1 MKLNQNNSEMKTTES
16 VESPAQHATSAAEA
30 VVTTAQPADM
40 IGSLGDRGTP
50 EPKLMQNASI
60 MMIDDEPIMI
70 DLVRAFLDEAGYR
83 EFVGISKPTLAI
95 ERMHAERP
103 DVLLLDLFMPKVSG
117 FDILEQVR
125 ADSTLKFTPV
135 IVMTS
140 ASDAATKLKV
150 LELGATDFL
159 EKPVDPSELALRL
172 RNTLAFKAY
181 RDRSA
186 FFDAL
191 TGLPN
196 RRLFLN
202 QLATAVRRAQRTATF
217 CALLSIDLDRF
228 KQVNETLGHR
238 AGDTLLKAVA
248 DRLQGI
254 VRGTDAI
261 GRLTEQSTAW
271 SISRVGGDDF
281 TALLPD
287 LKRIEDVEIVARRVL
302 AVMAR
307 PFHIDGH
314 ELFITPSI
322 GISICPIDAIE
333 PEGLL
338 KQADVALTHAKQR
351 GRNNYSF
358 YSVGINAKALD
369 RLTLQNQLR
378 RGIERQEFV
387 LHYQPK
393 IDVASGKIVGAEA
406 LIRWQHPER
415 GLLSPDKFIQIAEE
429 TNLIVE
435 IGRWVLFEATR
446 QAKEWLNLGIAQCP
460 VSVNVSSPQLR
471 DRRLQ
476 RDVDEALKASGLPAK
491 LLTIELTESI
501 LMDSIDEVM
510 DQLSVLAATGVSL
523 SLDDFGT
530 GYSSMA
536 YLKQMPLAELKI
548 DRSFIRELPT
558 DSPSIAIISAVIA
571 LAHGL
576 GLSVIAE
583 GVETIEQLAFLKSK
597 GCNAYQG
604 FLASKAVPADQFV
617 EMLTV

>member
-1 MKLNQNNSEMKTTES
+1 MKPNQINSEIKTTES
-16 VESPAQHATSAAEA
+16 LESPARHAISAAGAA
-30 VVTTAQPADM
+30 VNTALPAETTS
-40 IGSLGDRGTP
+40 SLGDRGTP
-50 EPKLMQNASI
+50 EPKVMQNASI

-83 EFVGISKPTLAI
+83 EFVGVSKPTLAI

-287 LKRIEDVEIVARRVL
+287 LKRVEDVEIVARRVL

-338 KQADVALTHAKQR
+338 KQADAALTHAKRR

-446 QAKEWLNLGIAQCP
+446 QAKEWLNLGIQQCP
-460 VSVNVSSPQLR
+460 ISVNVSSPQLR

-576 GLSVIAE
+576 GLTVIAE

-617 EMLTV
+617 EMLTI

>member
-1 MKLNQNNSEMKTTES
+1 
-16 VESPAQHATSAAEA
+16 
-30 VVTTAQPADM
+30 
-40 IGSLGDRGTP
+40 
-50 EPKLMQNASI
+50 MQNASI

-70 DLVRAFLDEAGYR
+70 DLVRAFLDDAGYR
-83 EFVGISKPTLAI
+83 EFVGISKPALAM
-95 ERMHAERP
+95 ERIHAERP

-117 FDILEQVR
+117 FEILEQVR
-125 ADSTLKFTPV
+125 ADSQLKSTPV

-202 QLATAVRRAQRTATF
+202 QLATAVRRAQRTNTF

-238 AGDTLLKAVA
+238 AGDSLLKAVA

-254 VRGTDAI
+254 IRGTDAI

-287 LKRIEDVEIVARRVL
+287 LKRVEDVEIVARRVL

-322 GISICPIDAIE
+322 GISICPIDATE

-338 KQADVALTHAKQR
+338 KQADAALTHAKQR

-358 YSVGINAKALD
+358 YSVGINAKALE

-378 RGIERQEFV
+378 RGIERNEFV
-387 LHYQPK
+387 LYYQPK
-393 IDVASGKIVGAEA
+393 IDCISGKIVGAEA

-415 GLLSPDKFIQIAEE
+415 GLLAPDKFIGIAEE

-446 QAKEWLNLGIAQCP
+446 RAQEWVNQGFRHCP

-476 RDVDEALKASGLPAK
+476 RDVDEALKASGLPARM
-491 LLTIELTESI
+491 LTIELTESI
-501 LMDSIDEVM
+501 LMDNIDEVV
-510 DQLSVLAATGVSL
+510 DQLGVLAATGVSI

-548 DRSFIRELPT
+548 DRSFIRGLPD
-558 DSPSIAIISAVIA
+558 DSSSVAIISAVIA
-571 LAHGL
+571 LSHGL
-576 GLSVIAE
+576 GLTVIAE
-583 GVETIEQLAFLKSK
+583 GVETIEQLAFLQSK
-597 GCNAYQG
+597 GCDAYQG
-604 FLASKAVPADQFV
+604 FLSSKAVPSEQFF
-617 EMLTV
+617 ELLSS

>member
-1 MKLNQNNSEMKTTES
+1 MKSSSTNPDKPSTDMSVAVSASVPRPANVNLSTES
-16 VESPAQHATSAAEA
+16 AGLAGDRIPAEA
-30 VVTTAQPADM
+30 KV
-40 IGSLGDRGTP
+40 
-50 EPKLMQNASI
+50 MQNASI

-70 DLVRAFLDEAGYR
+70 DLVRAFLDDAGYR
-83 EFVGISKPTLAI
+83 EFVGLSKPSLAM
-95 ERMHAERP
+95 ERIHAERP
-103 DVLLLDLFMPKVSG
+103 DVILLDLFMPKVSG
-117 FDILEQVR
+117 FEILEQVR
-125 ADSTLKFTPV
+125 NDSQLKSTPV

-202 QLATAVRRAQRTATF
+202 QLATAVRRAQRTGTF

-238 AGDTLLKAVA
+238 AGDSLLKAVA

-254 VRGTDAI
+254 IRGTDAI

-271 SISRVGGDDF
+271 TISRVGGDDF

-287 LKRIEDVEIVARRVL
+287 LKRVEDVEIVARRVL

-338 KQADVALTHAKQR
+338 KQADAALTHAKQR

-358 YSVGINAKALD
+358 YSAGINAKALD

-378 RGIERQEFV
+378 RGIERNEFV

-393 IDVASGKIVGAEA
+393 INCASGKIVGAEA
-406 LIRWQHPER
+406 LIRWQHPDR
-415 GLLSPDKFIQIAEE
+415 GLLGPDKFIGIAEE

-446 QAKEWLNLGIAQCP
+446 QAKEWVDQGFRHCP
-460 VSVNVSSPQLR
+460 ISVNVSSPQLR

-476 RDVDEALKASGLPAK
+476 RDVDEALKSSGLPASM
-491 LLTIELTESI
+491 LTIELTESI
-501 LMDSIDEVM
+501 LMENIDEVM
-510 DQLSVLAATGVSL
+510 DQLGVLAATGLSL

-548 DRSFIRELPT
+548 DRSFIRGLPD
-558 DSPSIAIISAVIA
+558 DSSNVAIASAVIA
-571 LAHGL
+571 LSHGL
-576 GLSVIAE
+576 GLTVIAE
-583 GVETIEQLAFLKSK
+583 GVETIEQLAFLKNT
-597 GCNAYQG
+597 GCDAYQG
-604 FLASKAVPADQFV
+604 FLSSKAVPSEQFI
-617 EMLTV
+617 ELLNP

>member
-1 MKLNQNNSEMKTTES
+1 MKSNSTSPDQPLAES
-16 VESPAQHATSAAEA
+16 SIAVSASVPRPVSVNLASEA
-30 VVTTAQPADM
+30 AGLA
-40 IGSLGDRGTP
+40 SDRGQA
-50 EPKLMQNASI
+50 ESKVMQNASI

-70 DLVRAFLDEAGYR
+70 DLVRAFLDDAGYR
-83 EFVGISKPTLAI
+83 EFVGLSKPSLAM
-95 ERMHAERP
+95 ERIHAERP
-103 DVLLLDLFMPKVSG
+103 DVILLDLFMPKVSG
-117 FDILEQVR
+117 FEILEQVR
-125 ADSTLKFTPV
+125 NDSQLKSTPV

-202 QLATAVRRAQRTATF
+202 QLATAVRRAQRTSTF

-238 AGDTLLKAVA
+238 AGDSLLKAVA

-254 VRGTDAI
+254 IRGTDAI

-271 SISRVGGDDF
+271 TISRVGGDDF

-287 LKRIEDVEIVARRVL
+287 LKRVEDVEIVARRVL

-338 KQADVALTHAKQR
+338 KQADAALTHAKQR

-358 YSVGINAKALD
+358 YSTGINAKALE

-378 RGIERQEFV
+378 RGIERNEFV

-393 IDVASGKIVGAEA
+393 IDCVGGKIVGAEA

-415 GLLSPDKFIQIAEE
+415 GLLAPDKFIGIAEE

-446 QAKEWLNLGIAQCP
+446 QAKQWVDQGFRHCP
-460 VSVNVSSPQLR
+460 ISVNVSSPQLR

-476 RDVDEALKASGLPAK
+476 RDVEEALNASGLPASM
-491 LLTIELTESI
+491 LTIELTESI
-501 LMDSIDEVM
+501 LMDNIAEVM
-510 DQLSVLAATGVSL
+510 DQLGVLAATGLSL

-548 DRSFIRELPT
+548 DRSFIRGLPD
-558 DSPSIAIISAVIA
+558 DSSNVAITSAVIA
-571 LAHGL
+571 LSHGL
-576 GLSVIAE
+576 GLTVIAE
-583 GVETIEQLAFLKSK
+583 GVETIEQLAFLKNT
-597 GCNAYQG
+597 GCDAYQG
-604 FLASKAVPADQFV
+604 FLSSKAVPSEQFI
-617 EMLTV
+617 ELLSA